1 MLVRRIVEMNLM
13 TACFVVQFGPMC
25 LAVADTRI
33 FADASSGLPPATW
46 DSTDLPITTAAGLD
60 RVIPNRFRKIRQLNR
75 GWAVTAGCFVTG
87 ERMLNLL
94 NRDQASSVDH
104 AAQILTRS
112 ASAELSILEN
122 MPDMEG
128 AHLYT
133 SCLLAVPANMDRTGA
148 WIAQLDR
155 AAGYTISI
163 AQEIAI

>member
-1 MLVRRIVEMNLM
+1 MNLM

-25 LAVADTRI
+25 LAAADTRI

-60 RVIPNRFRKIRQLNR
+60 RVIPYRFRKIRQLNR